1 MLFRSAFL
9 LLSLL
14 LFVLFIQCESL
25 NSISSTNSKGGKYP
39 FLPDDEA
46 SQWLSTRNLPRRW
59 HHNHQ
64 QHQSSNEIDQTLKQL
79 QALNDNGVRQYDSQS
94 FEGVSMEVIFEMV
107 HKHHHHHH
115 HHSG

>member
-25 NSISSTNSKGGKYP
+25 NSISSTNSKGKYP

-46 SQWLSTRNLPRRW
+46 SQWLSTRNLPHRW
-59 HHNHQ
+59 QHN
-64 QHQSSNEIDQTLKQL
+64 HQSSNEIDQTLKQL

-107 HKHHHHHH
+107 YKQQNNPN
-115 HHSG
+115 SG